1 MTAPFWI
8 GERLEKLRREYPTAN
23 LDDLAAEFGVS
34 PIAMRR
40 AAENR
45 GFKRDKETTRA
56 SRSAVAKA
64 SAERRVSV
72 MRAKAA
78 ARALERAVTAHPFQT
93 VVRAWVGV
101 SANA

>member
-8 GERLEKLRREYPTAN
+8 GDRLEKLRREYPTAN
-23 LDDLAAEFGVS
+23 LEDLAAEFGVS

-64 SAERRVSV
+64 SAEKRNEAI
-72 MRAKAA
+72 RAKAA
-78 ARALERAVTAHPFQT
+78 ARALERAVAAHPIQT
-93 VVRAWVGV
+93 VVREWVMR
-101 SANA
+101 